1 MIQHQNIKKNISIN
15 ICRMLKIKII
25 CNKYYFFSWS
35 YILYKL
41 LINDYSSTIEAN
53 LWQNIKWPV
62 IIFQHAA
69 LLEVID
75 NF

>member
-15 ICRMLKIKII
+15 IYKILKIRII
-25 CNKYYFFSWS
+25 YSKYYFCSWS

-41 LINDYSSTIEAN
+41 LTNDYSSTIEAN

-69 LLEVID
+69 LLEVYR
-75 NF
+75 F